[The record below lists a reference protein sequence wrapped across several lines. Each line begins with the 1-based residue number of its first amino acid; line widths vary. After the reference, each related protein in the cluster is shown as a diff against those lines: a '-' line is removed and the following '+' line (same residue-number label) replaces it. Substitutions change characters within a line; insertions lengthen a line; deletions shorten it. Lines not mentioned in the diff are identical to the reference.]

1 MHTFAGVKVLEDGT
15 VRAAPHLVDLPDF
28 SGQTAADKG
37 PVVFDYRREDGVLRW
52 QIALPVGVIGRLI
65 PRWTRNRAAGRLQFD
80 HRRNLK
86 SQGLPLGKRE
96 FPDP

>member
-52 QIALPVGVIGRLI
+52 QI
-65 PRWTRNRAAGRLQFD
+65 
-80 HRRNLK
+80 NLK

>member
-52 QIALPVGVIGRLI
+52 QIALPVGVIGRFRYPDGRETALQEGFNLI
-65 PRWTRNRAAGRLQFD
+65 TEGT
-80 HRRNLK
+80 
-86 SQGLPLGKRE
+86 
-96 FPDP
+96 